1 MLKGI
6 DTSHYTSINLAR
18 LSSVV
23 KNNKLYFNF
32 IKATEGTTIKDA
44 KFVDLW
50 EMSRKAGLVCGAYHF
65 FRPLSDVA
73 AQADNF
79 ISQYKK
85 VTGTGVLPPVIDI
98 EWATVNRVEQ
108 WSQLNP
114 AQRVPKIK
122 MYLSAIED
130 GLQVKPIIYTAP
142 SFWKEFIEPQSTP
155 ADDQYFASYLLW
167 VVDLKSTGNV
177 PRPWTGS
184 TAPFV
189 QIHFGENATTNDDFD
204 KTDQNVFTGSV
215 KDLLNKLVPGLALA
229 KGFPFS
235 NITVDVQ
242 NALIQKGHLKD
253 AADGLFGNKTEQ
265 AVKDFQS
272 ANGLFANGI
281 VDAQTWNKLL

>member
-6 DTSHYTSINLAR
+6 DTSHYTSTDLAR
-18 LSSVV
+18 LSTEV

-32 IKATEGTTIKDA
+32 IKATEGNTIKDA

-50 EMSRKAGLVCGAYHF
+50 EMSRKAGMVCGAYHF

-79 ISQYKK
+79 TSQYKN
-85 VTGTGVLPPVIDI
+85 VSGAGALPPVVDL
-98 EWATVNRVEQ
+98 EWATVNGVDQ
-108 WSQLNP
+108 WSQLDP
-114 AQRVPKIK
+114 EQRVTRIK

-130 GLQVKPIIYTAP
+130 ALHVKPVIYTAP

-155 ADDQYFASYLLW
+155 ADDQYFASHLLW

-184 TAPFV
+184 TASFV
-189 QIHFGENATTNDDFD
+189 QVHFGENATTNEDYD
-204 KTDQNVFTGSV
+204 KTDQNVFTGSL
-215 KDLLNKLVPGLALA
+215 KDFLNKLVPGFALA
-229 KGFPFS
+229 KGLPFS
-235 NITVDVQ
+235 NITADIQ
-242 NALIQKGHLKD
+242 NALIAKDYLKD
-253 AADGLFGNKTEQ
+253 TADGLFGSKTEQ